1 MIDNYSGSNQFFSSY
16 RLVEDEKEIVTNVTA
31 LKLILTRSN
40 QAISS
45 LPSGVCCNK
54 AVIVDL
60 TKVSHDWQDD
70 HTWKK
75 TSASKKKTYTVLINS
90 DGEVTDIQFSS
101 CGDTYSVERHRY
113 THANSPDFHRLVVT
127 AQGPDKEYIPFAF
140 VQYRFDGNE
149 HFVRNKPH
157 GNSKSNDPFI
167 PTKKSTLEKLT
178 VAVKSQGAKRA
189 VHEVERAVGGLG
201 ADSASAL
208 PRNERQARYI
218 KSKNKESC
226 KTDPIS
232 ALLDMQLEEET
243 PFIRSVTVDKNSPVI
258 VLFSDEQIK
267 DIRKFCCNEEGPN
280 SPLCVDMTFNLGN
293 FYVVITTYRH
303 LQLQTRR
310 GGKEPVIMGPVMMC
324 MKKDRATYQSLFQKI
339 AAYCPEIK
347 HQLKAYGT
355 DSESPLR
362 QALELEFP
370 FALGFICR
378 THIVRNLEHKIKSE
392 LNLSDKFF
400 RKVIEDVFGC
410 KAHEGLV
417 HCKTRQEYDLL
428 LSKLSVKW
436 DKEEIEE
443 RKRKGDARE
452 PEPMASKYF
461 LRNKA
466 DIVYHHCRC
475 QALHEVGIDDQYF
488 DNNDPESIN
497 ALLKKWEKRE
507 KNDIPKFVSDIK
519 ELQEKQRHDISRAF
533 CGTPGLYTVKD
544 EYAQFAAGAEFWK
557 LDQCERKKYLNK
569 VSELPLI
576 SLQTRKN
583 LLEPIGLLSQAFLPS
598 QVSSM
603 KAKVERILDGKIRL
617 GFSGPKSRIVSSD
630 SGTEPHL
637 VSAVGIHKY
646 TCDASCMQFK
656 SYKICSHTLAT
667 AADNRELQDFVDA
680 YLSGNNP
687 RNVTPA
693 ATAGGNK
700 MAGRK
705 PGDHPR
711 VRKRCTATEE
721 QVPRCT
727 LGDVLSNITP
737 DFNQLKYRSEHQGGL
752 KMVFTRVSTER
763 PPKPEA
769 ANSGTEKPFQLIEI
783 QGNIRKC
790 FGCGLPL
797 KDGPLRRSGDPL
809 DGKYCLRHQEKD
821 HFFSEK
827 YWKWIPKLENKHY
840 HIAKECVYQKNKQFQ
855 GSEVEVLLS
864 HTLTSNDTAFL
875 AARLK

>member
-1 MIDNYSGSNQFFSSY
+1 MFLFPS
-16 RLVEDEKEIVTNVTA
+16 RLVEDGKEIVSNVTA
-31 LKLILTRSN
+31 LKLILTRSS
-40 QAISS
+40 QAIPS

-75 TSASKKKTYTVLINS
+75 TSASKKKTYAVIRNS
-90 DGEVTDIQFSS
+90 DGEVSDIQFSS
-101 CGDTYSVERHRY
+101 CGATYSVERHRY
-113 THANSPDFHRLVVT
+113 THTNSPDFHRLVVT
-127 AQGPDKEYIPFAF
+127 AQGPDKKYIPYAF
-140 VQYRFDGNE
+140 VHYRFDGDE
-149 HFVRNKPH
+149 HLVRNKPH
-157 GNSKSNDPFI
+157 GNSKSKDPFI

-178 VAVKSQGAKRA
+178 VAVKLQGVKRA
-189 VHEVERAVGGLG
+189 VHEVERAVGGMD
-201 ADSASAL
+201 ADAASAL

-243 PFIRSVTVDKNSPVI
+243 PFIRSVTVDRNLPII

-267 DIRKFCCNEEGPN
+267 DIRKFCCNEEGKN
-280 SPLCVDMTFNLGN
+280 SPFCIDMTFNLGN
-293 FYVVITTYRH
+293 FYVVVTTYRH
-303 LQLQTRR
+303 LQLQTKR
-310 GGKEPVIMGPVMMC
+310 GGKEPVILGPVMMC
-324 MKKDRATYQSLFQKI
+324 MRKDRATYQSLFQKI
-339 AAYCPEIK
+339 AAHCPEIK

-355 DSESPLR
+355 DAESPLR

-392 LNLSDKFF
+392 LNMSDKFF
-400 RKVIEDVFGC
+400 RKVVADVFGC
-410 KAHEGLV
+410 KTHEGLV

-428 LSKLSVKW
+428 LSKLSFKW
-436 DKEEIEE
+436 DKEETEE
-443 RKRKGDARE
+443 RKKKGDTCTQE
-452 PEPMASKYF
+452 PKASKYF

-466 DIVYHHCRC
+466 DIVYHHCRSE
-475 QALHEVGIDDQYF
+475 ALHEVAIEEEFF

-497 ALLKKWEKRE
+497 ALLKKWENRE

-533 CGTPGLYTVKD
+533 CGTPGLYTVKE
-544 EYAQFAAGAEFWK
+544 EYAEFAAGAEFWK

-569 VSELPLI
+569 VSDLPLI
-576 SLQTRKN
+576 PLHTRKN
-583 LLEPIGLLSQAFLPS
+583 PLEPIDQLSQAFLPS
-598 QVSSM
+598 EVSAI
-603 KAKVERILDGKIRL
+603 KAKVERIVDGNIRL
-617 GFSGPKSRIVSSD
+617 GFSGPKSRIVCSD

-637 VSAVGIHKY
+637 VSAAGIHKY
-646 TCDASCMQFK
+646 TCDTSCMQFK
-656 SYKICSHTLAT
+656 SRKICSHTLAA
-667 AADNRELQDFVDA
+667 AADNKDLQEFVDA
-680 YLSGNNP
+680 YLSGNIPHNA
-687 RNVTPA
+687 TPA

-705 PGDHPR
+705 PGDRPR
-711 VRKRCTATEE
+711 MRKRRSETENV

-727 LGDVLSNITP
+727 LGEVLSDIPP
-737 DFNQLKYRSEHQGGL
+737 DFNQLNYQSTHQGGL

-763 PPKPEA
+763 PPKPA
-769 ANSGTEKPFQLIEI
+769 TANSGMDKPFQLIEI
-783 QGNIRKC
+783 QGNIRKR

-797 KDGPLRRSGDPL
+797 KDGPSRRSVDPL
-809 DGKYCLRHQEKD
+809 DSNYCLRHQEHD

-827 YWKWIPKLENKHY
+827 YWKWIPKLDNKHY
-840 HIAKECVYQKNKQFQ
+840 HIAKECVLSKNQQFQ
-855 GSEVEVLLS
+855 ASTVEVCLS
-864 HTLTSNDTAFL
+864 HTLTSNVKAFL
-875 AARLK
+875 AARLN